1 MTEFQSEKYCKNIHF
16 LSLLN
21 RSGSNWWWLENRRET
36 STLLNHQIYWLELF
50 MPFFPGICGVHRV
63 RQCGQLLWCP
73 AVLCVCWSENCYKI
87 FLSLAV
93 LTRNFLLSFIWFYFI
108 NIQFHLII
116 VNVKTIRKWH
126 TTMSNR
132 VEQGAAREILWWNH
146 GYSTNVTGFS
156 LLTIIFTQ

>member
-1 MTEFQSEKYCKNIHF
+1 MDMDIKIKTERLKVLLFDRIPIWKYCKNIHF
-16 LSLLN
+16 LSLLY

-73 AVLCVCWSENCYKI
+73 AVLCWSENCYKI

-93 LTRNFLLSFIWFYFI
+93 LTRIFLMSFTY
-108 NIQFHLII
+108 LILLHKYPI
-116 VNVKTIRKWH
+116 PF
-126 TTMSNR
+126 
-132 VEQGAAREILWWNH
+132 NH
-146 GYSTNVTGFS
+146 R
-156 LLTIIFTQ
+156 